1 MPAAYPVTERR
12 RPGAPRVAATVAAAA
27 IAAVLI
33 AACGGRG
40 SSPGVANISNSRTST
55 SQSSST
61 PGGGGGLALGG
72 GAPSNASGGQSSA
85 LTIAGGSRQSALK
98 YSACMRAS
106 GVPSFPDPN
115 GQGVIQFG
123 SSDGIDPR
131 SAAFQKAQQKCA
143 KYQGGLGG
151 HAPTPAQQAKAQAAA
166 LAFSQCMRNHGEP
179 DFPDPQFRSGGI
191 SIKISAPGSPGGS
204 SSLDPNSPIFQRAQ
218 KACRS
223 LIAAR

>member
-1 MPAAYPVTERR
+1 MPPAHPVTVRR
-12 RPGAPRVAATVAAAA
+12 CRGALRVAAMLAAAA
-27 IAAVLI
+27 AAVVLI
-33 AACGGRG
+33 AACGGGG
-40 SSPGVANISNSRTST
+40 SSPGVANVTNSRTST

-61 PGGGGGLALGG
+61 PSGGGGPALGG
-72 GAPSNASGGQSSA
+72 AAPSTAQGGGQSNSLA
-85 LTIAGGSRQSALK
+85 IGGGSRQNGLK
-98 YSACMRAS
+98 YSTCMRAN
-106 GVPSFPDPN
+106 GLPSFPDPN

-123 SSDGIDPR
+123 SSNGIDPR

-143 KYQGGLGG
+143 KYRGGG
-151 HAPTPAQQAKAQAAA
+151 HAPSPALQAKAQAAA

-179 DFPDPQFRSGGI
+179 DFPDPQFGAGGI

-223 LIAAR
+223 FIGAR